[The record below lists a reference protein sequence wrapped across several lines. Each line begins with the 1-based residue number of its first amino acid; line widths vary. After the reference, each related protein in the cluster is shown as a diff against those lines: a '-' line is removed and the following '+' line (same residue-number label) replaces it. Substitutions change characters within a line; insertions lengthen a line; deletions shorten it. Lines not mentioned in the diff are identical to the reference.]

1 MANTNTITIGKIGF
15 NTCIYS
21 SSATYNKN
29 DVILYSNSLY
39 VCIQDNSSASA
50 INDDTKFVLAIK
62 GLTPKGAYDSSTTYS
77 LNDIVIYNNSAYI
90 CKTDGVTELPT
101 DTTKWMQLA
110 TPSLNCGFG
119 INNRYALS
127 TPDSDL
133 LALWNLFHNGSMDG
147 EQTLY
152 GMTLVDNDKPVPVL
166 ANPAPYHDSL
176 IKYQLS
182 TQSDNTGKCNDSG
195 IHVNIPSFVMNTV
208 GDERTFRFLVYFSKS
223 GTNNYYIRFASP
235 SRLSADFPDTNSYA
249 LQFGV
254 GGYYYWITLRGADS
268 DSDIVDSS
276 STVGVQ
282 YWCNLIRENN
292 VNEFVFTLKRTSN
305 GYDYQVFING
315 TKQNSGSSGSG
326 TNNNATIT
334 DIYLGTCADSSYE
347 NTWDRGLVQL
357 EVYNGIKYTADYT
370 PEFKLLSEP
379 VTP

>member
-15 NTCIYS
+15 NTYIYS
-21 SSATYNKN
+21 SSATYSKN
-29 DVILYSNSLY
+29 DVILYNNSIYL
-39 VCIQDNSSASA
+39 CIQDNSSASD
-50 INDDTKFVLAIK
+50 INDTTKFVQAIK
-62 GLTPKGAYDSSTTYS
+62 GITPKGAYDSSATYG
-77 LNDIVIYNNSAYI
+77 LNDIVIYNDNAYI

-127 TPDSDL
+127 APDSDL

-152 GMTLVDNDKPVPVL
+152 GMTLIDNDKAVPVL

-182 TQSDNTGKCNDSG
+182 TQSDNDGKCNDSG
-195 IHVNIPSFVMNTV
+195 IHVNIPSFAMDTV

-223 GTNNYYIRFASP
+223 DTSDYYIRFASP
-235 SRLSADFPDTNSYA
+235 SRLSSDFPDTDSYA

-254 GGYYYWITLRGADS
+254 GGYYYWITLLGADGGY
-268 DSDIVDSS
+268 DIVDSS
-276 STVGVQ
+276 SISDSNW
-282 YWCNLIRENN
+282 YELIRPNN
-292 VNEFVFTLKRTSN
+292 INEFVFTLKRVSN
-305 GYDYQVFING
+305 GYEYQVFFNG
-315 TKQNSGSSGSG
+315 IKATSG
-326 TNNNATIT
+326 TSTDNYNATIT
-334 DIYLGTCADSSYE
+334 DIYLGTCANNYYE
-347 NTWDRGLVQL
+347 NTWDRGLIQL

>member
-29 DVILYSNSLY
+29 DVVLYNNSLY
-39 VCIQDNSSASA
+39 ICIQDNSSASA

-62 GLTPKGAYDSSTTYS
+62 GITPKGAYDSSATYG
-77 LNDIVIYNNSAYI
+77 LNDIVIYNDSAYI

-127 TPDSDL
+127 APDSDL

-152 GMTLVDNDKPVPVL
+152 GMTLIDNDKAVPVL

-182 TQSDNTGKCNDSG
+182 TQSDNDGKCNDSG
-195 IHVNIPSFVMNTV
+195 IHVNIPSFAMDTV

-223 GTNNYYIRFASP
+223 DTSDYYIRFASP
-235 SRLSADFPDTNSYA
+235 SRLSADFPDNDTYGLEFA
-249 LQFGV
+249 V
-254 GGYYYWITLRGADS
+254 GGYYYWITLRTADGGY
-268 DSDIVDSS
+268 DIVNGSS
-276 STVGVQ
+276 IGGSDW
-282 YWCNLIRENN
+282 YSLIRPNN
-292 VNEFVFTLKRTSN
+292 INEFVFTLKRVSN
-305 GYDYQVFING
+305 GYEYQVFFNG
-315 TKQNSGSSGSG
+315 IKATSG
-326 TNNNATIT
+326 TSTDNYNATIT
-334 DIYLGTCADSSYE
+334 DIYLGTCADSYYE
-347 NTWDRGLVQL
+347 QTWDRGLIQL

>member
-15 NTCIYS
+15 NTFIYWS
-21 SSATYNKN
+21 GSTYNKN
-29 DVILYSNSLY
+29 DVILYNNSIYL
-39 VCIQDNSSASA
+39 CIQDNSPASA

-62 GLTPKGAYDSSTTYS
+62 GITPKGAYDSSATYG

-90 CKTDGVTELPT
+90 CKTGGVTELPT

-127 TPDSDL
+127 APDSDL

-152 GMTLVDNDKPVPVL
+152 GMTLIDNDKAVPVL

-182 TQSDNTGKCNDSG
+182 TQSSNDGKCNDSG
-195 IHVNIPSFVMNTV
+195 IHVNIPSFAMNI

-254 GGYYYWITLRGADS
+254 GGSYYWITLRGAD
-268 DSDIVDSS
+268 DGYDIVDSS
-276 STVGVQ
+276 SISDSN
-282 YWCNLIRENN
+282 WFDFIRPNN
-292 VNEFVFTLKRTSN
+292 INEFVFTLKRTSN
-305 GYDYQVFING
+305 GYDYQMFFNG
-315 TKQNSGSSGSG
+315 IKATSG
-326 TNNNATIT
+326 TSTYNYNATIT

-379 VTP
+379 TP

>member
-21 SSATYNKN
+21 ASSTYGKN
-29 DVILYSNSLY
+29 DVILYNNSLY
-39 VCIQDNSSASA
+39 LCIQDNSSASA
-50 INDDTKFVLAIK
+50 INDTSKFVVAIK
-62 GLTPKGAYDSSTTYS
+62 GVTPKGAYDSSATYG
-77 LNDIVIYNNSAYI
+77 LNDVVIYNDSAYI
-90 CKTDGVTELPT
+90 CKTDSVTELPT

-127 TPDSDL
+127 TPDNDL

-152 GMTLVDNDKPVPVL
+152 GMTLVDNDKPIPVL

-176 IKYQLS
+176 LKYQLS
-182 TQSDNTGKCNDSG
+182 AQSDNNGKCNDSG
-195 IHVNIPSFVMNTV
+195 IHVTIPSFVMDTV
-208 GDERTFRFLVYFSKS
+208 GDERTFRFLVYFSKAS
-223 GTNNYYIRFASP
+223 TNEYYMRFATP
-235 SRLSADFPDTNSYA
+235 SRLSADFPDANSYA
-249 LQFGV
+249 LFFGV
-254 GGYYYWITLRGADS
+254 SSYNYYITLRKNNS
-268 DSDIVDSS
+268 DADIVYSS

-282 YWCNLIRENN
+282 YWYNLIRENN
-292 VNEFVFTLKRTSN
+292 INEFVFTLKRTSS

-315 TKQNSGSSGSG
+315 TKQNSGSS
-326 TNNNATIT
+326 NKNYNATIT
-334 DIYLGTCADSSYE
+334 DIYLGTCAQSNYE
-347 NTWDRGLVQL
+347 RTWDRGLIQL

-379 VTP
+379 SI

>member
-15 NTCIYS
+15 NTYIYS
-21 SSATYNKN
+21 PSATYNKN
-29 DVILYSNSLY
+29 DVVLYNNSLY

-50 INDDTKFVLAIK
+50 INDNTKFVLAIK
-62 GLTPKGAYDSSTTYS
+62 GITPKGAYDSSATYG
-77 LNDIVIYNNSAYI
+77 LNDIVIYNDSAYI

-127 TPDSDL
+127 APDSDL

-152 GMTLVDNDKPVPVL
+152 GMTLIGNDKAVPVL

-182 TQSDNTGKCNDSG
+182 AQPNNTGKCNDSG
-195 IHVNIPSFVMNTV
+195 IHVNIPSFAMDTV

-223 GTNNYYIRFASP
+223 GTNEYYIRFASP
-235 SRLSADFPDTNSYA
+235 SRLSADFPDNNSYA

-254 GGYYYWITLRGADS
+254 GGYYYWITLRTAD
-268 DSDIVDSS
+268 DGYDIVDSS
-276 STVGVQ
+276 SVDNSN
-282 YWCNLIRENN
+282 WFDLIRENN
-292 VNEFVFTLKRTSN
+292 INEFVFTLKRVSN
-305 GYDYQVFING
+305 GYEYQVFFNG
-315 TKQNSGSSGSG
+315 IKATSG
-326 TNNNATIT
+326 TSTYDYNATIT
-334 DIYLGTCADSSYE
+334 DIYLGTCADNYYE
-347 NTWDRGLVQL
+347 NTWDRGLIQL

-379 VTP
+379 SI

>member
-15 NTCIYS
+15 NTFIYWS
-21 SSATYNKN
+21 GSTYNKN
-29 DVILYSNSLY
+29 DVILYNNSIYL
-39 VCIQDNSSASA
+39 CIQDNSPASA

-62 GLTPKGAYDSSTTYS
+62 GITPKGAYDSSATYG

-90 CKTDGVTELPT
+90 CKTGGVTELPT

-127 TPDSDL
+127 APDSDL

-152 GMTLVDNDKPVPVL
+152 GMTLIDNDKAVPVL

-182 TQSDNTGKCNDSG
+182 AQPNNTGKCNDSG
-195 IHVNIPSFVMNTV
+195 IHVNIPSFAMDTV

-223 GTNNYYIRFASP
+223 GTSNYYIRFASP

-254 GGYYYWITLRGADS
+254 GGYYYWITLRKANSG
-268 DSDIVDSS
+268 SDIVNSS
-276 STVGVQ
+276 SISSNN
-282 YWCNLIRENN
+282 WFSLIRENN
-292 VNEFVFTLKRTSN
+292 INEFVFTLKRVSN
-305 GYDYQVFING
+305 GYEYQVFFNG
-315 TKQNSGSSGSG
+315 IKAISG
-326 TNNNATIT
+326 TSTYNYNATIT
-334 DIYLGTCADSSYE
+334 DIYLGTCADNYYE
-347 NTWDRGLVQL
+347 NTWDRGLIQL

-379 VTP
+379 TP

>member
-15 NTCIYS
+15 NTRIYS

-29 DVILYSNSLY
+29 DIILYNNSIYL
-39 VCIQDNSSASA
+39 CIQDNSPASA
-50 INDDTKFVLAIK
+50 INDTTKFVQAIK
-62 GLTPKGAYDSSTTYS
+62 GITPKGAYDSSATYG
-77 LNDIVIYNNSAYI
+77 LNDIVIYNDSAYI

-127 TPDSDL
+127 APDSDL

-152 GMTLVDNDKPVPVL
+152 GMTLVDNDKAVPVL

-182 TQSDNTGKCNDSG
+182 PQSSNDGKCNDSG

-223 GTNNYYIRFASP
+223 GTNEYYIRFASP

-254 GGYYYWITLRGADS
+254 GGYYYWITLCGAS
-268 DSDIVDSS
+268 NSYDIVNSS
-276 STVGVQ
+276 SISSSNW
-282 YWCNLIRENN
+282 YSLIRANN
-292 VNEFVFTLKRTSN
+292 INEFVFTLKRVSN
-305 GYDYQVFING
+305 GYEYQVFFNG
-315 TKQNSGSSGSG
+315 IKATSG
-326 TNNNATIT
+326 TSTRNYNATIT
-334 DIYLGTCADSSYE
+334 DIYLGTCANNSYE
-347 NTWDRGLVQL
+347 KTWDRGLIQL

>member
-15 NTCIYS
+15 NTYIYS
-21 SSATYNKN
+21 PSATYGKN
-29 DVILYSNSLY
+29 DVVLYNNSIYL
-39 VCIQDNSSASA
+39 CIQDNSSASA

-62 GLTPKGAYDSSTTYS
+62 GITPKGAYDSSVTYS

-127 TPDSDL
+127 APDSDL

-182 TQSDNTGKCNDSG
+182 AQPNNTGKCNDSG
-195 IHVNIPSFVMNTV
+195 IHVNIPSFAMDTV

-223 GTNNYYIRFASP
+223 DTNDYYIRFASP
-235 SRLSADFPDTNSYA
+235 SRLSADFPDSNSYA

-254 GGYYYWITLRGADS
+254 GGYYYWITLRGAD
-268 DSDIVDSS
+268 DGYDIVESS
-276 STVGVQ
+276 SIDSTNW
-282 YWCNLIRENN
+282 YELIRPNN
-292 VNEFVFTLKRTSN
+292 INEFVFTLKRTSSGYEYQTFFN
-305 GYDYQVFING
+305 GVKGD
-315 TKQNSGSSGSG
+315 SGASSY
-326 TNNNATIT
+326 NYNATIT

-347 NTWDRGLVQL
+347 NTWDRGLIQL

>member
-15 NTCIYS
+15 NTYIYS

-29 DVILYSNSLY
+29 DVILYNNSIYL
-39 VCIQDNSSASA
+39 CIQDNSPASD
-50 INDDTKFVLAIK
+50 INDTTKFVQAIK
-62 GLTPKGAYDSSTTYS
+62 GITPRGAYDSSATYG
-77 LNDIVIYNNSAYI
+77 LNDIVIYNDNAYI

-127 TPDSDL
+127 APDSDL

-152 GMTLVDNDKPVPVL
+152 GMTLIDNDKAVPVL

-182 TQSDNTGKCNDSG
+182 TQPDNTGKCNDSG
-195 IHVNIPSFVMNTV
+195 IHVNIPSFAMDTV

-235 SRLSADFPDTNSYA
+235 SRLSSDFPDSNSYA

-254 GGYYYWITLRGADS
+254 GGYYYWITLRTADYGY
-268 DSDIVDSS
+268 DIVDSS
-276 STVGVQ
+276 SISDSN
-282 YWCNLIRENN
+282 WFSLIRPNN
-292 VNEFVFTLKRTSN
+292 INEFVFTLKRVSN
-305 GYDYQVFING
+305 GYEYQVFFNG
-315 TKQNSGSSGSG
+315 IKATSG
-326 TNNNATIT
+326 TSTYNYNATIS
-334 DIYLGTCADSSYE
+334 DIYLGTCANSSYE
-347 NTWDRGLVQL
+347 STWDRGLIQL

>member
-15 NTCIYS
+15 NTYIYS

-29 DVILYSNSLY
+29 DVILYSNSIYL
-39 VCIQDNSSASA
+39 CIQDNSPASD
-50 INDDTKFVLAIK
+50 INDTTKFVQAIK
-62 GLTPKGAYDSSTTYS
+62 GITPKGAYDSSATYG
-77 LNDIVIYNNSAYI
+77 LNDIVIYNDSAYI

-127 TPDSDL
+127 APDSDL

-152 GMTLVDNDKPVPVL
+152 GMTLIDNDKAVPVL

-182 TQSDNTGKCNDSG
+182 TQPDNDGKCNDSG

-223 GTNNYYIRFASP
+223 DTSNYYIRFASP
-235 SRLSADFPDTNSYA
+235 SRLSADFPDSDTYGLEFA
-249 LQFGV
+249 V
-254 GGYYYWITLRGADS
+254 GGYYYWITLRGADYGY
-268 DSDIVDSS
+268 DIVDSS
-276 STVGVQ
+276 SISDSNW
-282 YWCNLIRENN
+282 YELIRPNN
-292 VNEFVFTLKRTSN
+292 INEFVFTLKRVSN
-305 GYDYQVFING
+305 GYEYQVFFNG
-315 TKQNSGSSGSG
+315 IKATSG
-326 TNNNATIT
+326 TSTDNYNATIT
-334 DIYLGTCADSSYE
+334 DIYLGTCADNYYE

>member
-29 DVILYSNSLY
+29 DVVLYNNSLY
-39 VCIQDNSSASA
+39 ICIQDNSSASA

-62 GLTPKGAYDSSTTYS
+62 GITPKGAYDSSATYG
-77 LNDIVIYNNSAYI
+77 LNDIVIYNDSAYI

-101 DTTKWMQLA
+101 DTTKWMELA

-127 TPDSDL
+127 APDSDL

-152 GMTLVDNDKPVPVL
+152 GMTLIDNDKAVPVL

-182 TQSDNTGKCNDSG
+182 TQSDNDGKCNDSG
-195 IHVNIPSFVMNTV
+195 IHVNIPSFAMDTV

-223 GTNNYYIRFASP
+223 DTSDYYIRFASP
-235 SRLSADFPDTNSYA
+235 SRLSADFPDNDTYGLEFA
-249 LQFGV
+249 V
-254 GGYYYWITLRGADS
+254 GGYYYWITLRTADGGY
-268 DSDIVDSS
+268 DIVNGSS
-276 STVGVQ
+276 IGGSDW
-282 YWCNLIRENN
+282 YSLIRPNN
-292 VNEFVFTLKRTSN
+292 INEFVFTLKRVSN
-305 GYDYQVFING
+305 GYEYQVFFNG
-315 TKQNSGSSGSG
+315 IKATSG
-326 TNNNATIT
+326 TSTDNYNATIT
-334 DIYLGTCADSSYE
+334 DIYLGTCADSYYE
-347 NTWDRGLVQL
+347 QTWDRGLIQL

>member
-15 NTCIYS
+15 NTYIYS
-21 SSATYNKN
+21 PTGTYGKN
-29 DVILYSNSLY
+29 DVILYNNSIYL
-39 VCIQDNSSASA
+39 CIQDNSPASD
-50 INDDTKFVLAIK
+50 INDTTKFVQAIK
-62 GLTPKGAYDSSTTYS
+62 GITPKGAYDSSATYS

-127 TPDSDL
+127 APDSDL

-152 GMTLVDNDKPVPVL
+152 GMTLVNNDKAVPVL

-182 TQSDNTGKCNDSG
+182 TQPDNTGKCNDSG
-195 IHVNIPSFVMNTV
+195 IHVNIPSFAMDTV

-223 GTNNYYIRFASP
+223 DTSDYYIRFASP
-235 SRLSADFPDTNSYA
+235 SRLSSDFPDNNTYA

-254 GGYYYWITLRGADS
+254 GGYYYWITLRTAD
-268 DSDIVDSS
+268 DGYDIVDSS
-276 STVGVQ
+276 SISDSNW
-282 YWCNLIRENN
+282 YELIRPNN
-292 VNEFVFTLKRTSN
+292 INEFVFTLKRTSSGYEYQTFFN
-305 GYDYQVFING
+305 GVKGD
-315 TKQNSGSSGSG
+315 SGASSY
-326 TNNNATIT
+326 NYNATIT
-334 DIYLGTCADSSYE
+334 DIYLGTCADSYYE

-379 VTP
+379 TP

>member
-15 NTCIYS
+15 NTYVYS
-21 SSATYNKN
+21 VSATYNKN
-29 DVILYSNSLY
+29 DVILYNNSLY
-39 VCIQDNSSASA
+39 LCIQDSSSASS
-50 INDDTKFVLAIK
+50 INDDTKFVLAVK
-62 GLTPKGAYDSSTTYS
+62 GITPKGAYDSSATYG
-77 LNDIVIYNNSAYI
+77 LNNIVIYNNSAYI

-127 TPDSDL
+127 APDNDL

-182 TQSDNTGKCNDSG
+182 TQSSNEGKCNDSG
-195 IHVNIPSFVMNTV
+195 IHVNIPSFAMNTV

-223 GTNNYYIRFASP
+223 GTSNYYIRFASP
-235 SRLSADFPDTNSYA
+235 SMLSADFPDTNSYA
-249 LQFGV
+249 LQFEV
-254 GGYYYWITLRGADS
+254 GGYYYKIGLRSAYGGSNIVNSSSIS
-268 DSDIVDSS
+268 DSNW
-276 STVGVQ
+276 
-282 YWCNLIRENN
+282 YELIRANSI
-292 VNEFVFTLKRTSN
+292 NEFVFTLKRVSN
-305 GYDYQVFING
+305 GYEYQVFFNG
-315 TKQNSGSSGSG
+315 IKATSG
-326 TNNNATIT
+326 TSSYNYNATIS
-334 DIYLGTCADSSYE
+334 DIYLGTCANSYYE
-347 NTWDRGLVQL
+347 NTWDRGLIQL

>member
-15 NTCIYS
+15 NTYIYS
-21 SSATYNKN
+21 PTGTYGKN
-29 DVILYSNSLY
+29 DVILYNNSIYL
-39 VCIQDNSSASA
+39 CIQDNSPASD
-50 INDDTKFVLAIK
+50 INDTTKFVQAIK
-62 GLTPKGAYDSSTTYS
+62 GITPKGAYDSSATYG
-77 LNDIVIYNNSAYI
+77 LNDIVIYSNSAYI

-152 GMTLVDNDKPVPVL
+152 GMTLVNNDKAVPVL

-182 TQSDNTGKCNDSG
+182 TQPDNTGKCNDSG
-195 IHVNIPSFVMNTV
+195 IHVNIPSFAMDTV

-223 GTNNYYIRFASP
+223 DTSDYYIRFASP
-235 SRLSADFPDTNSYA
+235 SRLSSDFPDNNTYA

-254 GGYYYWITLRGADS
+254 GGYYYWITLRTAD
-268 DSDIVDSS
+268 DGYDIVDSS
-276 STVGVQ
+276 SISDSNW
-282 YWCNLIRENN
+282 YELIRPNN
-292 VNEFVFTLKRTSN
+292 INEFVFTLKRTSSGYEYQTFFN
-305 GYDYQVFING
+305 GVKGD
-315 TKQNSGSSGSG
+315 SGASSY
-326 TNNNATIT
+326 NYNATIT
-334 DIYLGTCADSSYE
+334 DIYLGTCADSYYE

-379 VTP
+379 TP

>member
-15 NTCIYS
+15 NTFIYWS
-21 SSATYNKN
+21 GSTYNKN
-29 DVILYSNSLY
+29 DVILYNNSIYL
-39 VCIQDNSSASA
+39 CIQDNSSASA
-50 INDDTKFVLAIK
+50 INDTTKFVQAIK
-62 GLTPKGAYDSSTTYS
+62 GITPKGAYDSSATYG
-77 LNDIVIYNNSAYI
+77 LNDIVIYNDSAYI

-127 TPDSDL
+127 APDSDL

-152 GMTLVDNDKPVPVL
+152 GMTLIDNDKAVPVL

-182 TQSDNTGKCNDSG
+182 PQSSNAGKCNDSG

-223 GTNNYYIRFASP
+223 GTSYYYIRFASP
-235 SRLSADFPDTNSYA
+235 SRLSSDFPDTNSYA

-254 GGYYYWITLRGADS
+254 GGSYYWITLRGAGNSYDIVNGSSIS
-268 DSDIVDSS
+268 DSNWYS
-276 STVGVQ
+276 
-282 YWCNLIRENN
+282 LIRANN
-292 VNEFVFTLKRTSN
+292 INEFVFTLKRVSN
-305 GYDYQVFING
+305 GYEYQVFFNG
-315 TKQNSGSSGSG
+315 IKATSG
-326 TNNNATIT
+326 TSTRNYNATIT
-334 DIYLGTCADSSYE
+334 DIYLGTCADSYYE

>member
-15 NTCIYS
+15 NTYIYS

-29 DVILYSNSLY
+29 DVVLYNNSIYL
-39 VCIQDNSSASA
+39 CIQDNSPASD
-50 INDDTKFVLAIK
+50 INDTTKFVQAIK
-62 GLTPKGAYDSSTTYS
+62 GITPKGAYNSSATYG

-127 TPDSDL
+127 APDSDL

-182 TQSDNTGKCNDSG
+182 TQSSNGGKCNDSG
-195 IHVNIPSFVMNTV
+195 IHVNIPSFVMDTV

-254 GGYYYWITLRGADS
+254 GGYYYWITLRSANGGY
-268 DSDIVDSS
+268 DIVDSS
-276 STVGVQ
+276 SISDSNW
-282 YWCNLIRENN
+282 YSLIRPNN
-292 VNEFVFTLKRTSN
+292 INEFVFTLKRVSN
-305 GYDYQVFING
+305 GYEYQVFFNG
-315 TKQNSGSSGSG
+315 IKATSG
-326 TNNNATIT
+326 TSTYNYNATIS
-334 DIYLGTCADSSYE
+334 DIYLGTCADNSYE
-347 NTWDRGLVQL
+347 QTWDRGLVQL

>member
-15 NTCIYS
+15 NTYIYS
-21 SSATYNKN
+21 PSATYNKN
-29 DVILYSNSLY
+29 DVILYNNSIYL
-39 VCIQDNSSASA
+39 CIQDNSPASD
-50 INDDTKFVLAIK
+50 INDTTKFVQAIK
-62 GLTPKGAYDSSTTYS
+62 GITPKGAYDSSATYG
-77 LNDIVIYNNSAYI
+77 LNDIVIYNDNAYI

-127 TPDSDL
+127 APDSDL
-133 LALWNLFHNGSMDG
+133 VALWNLFHNGSMDG

-182 TQSDNTGKCNDSG
+182 TQPDNTGKCNDSG

-223 GTNNYYIRFASP
+223 DTNQYYIRFASP
-235 SRLSADFPDTNSYA
+235 SRLSADFPDSNTYGLEFA
-249 LQFGV
+249 V
-254 GGYYYWITLRGADS
+254 GGYYYWITLRTADGGY
-268 DSDIVDSS
+268 DIVNDSS
-276 STVGVQ
+276 ISGNDW
-282 YWCNLIRENN
+282 YELIRPNN
-292 VNEFVFTLKRTSN
+292 INEFVFTLKRVSN
-305 GYDYQVFING
+305 GYEYQVFFNG
-315 TKQNSGSSGSG
+315 IKATSG
-326 TNNNATIT
+326 TSTDNYNATIT
-334 DIYLGTCADSSYE
+334 DIYLGTCADNYYE
-347 NTWDRGLVQL
+347 NTWDRGLIQL

>member
-62 GLTPKGAYDSSTTYS
+62 GITPKGAYDSSTTYS

-127 TPDSDL
+127 APDSDL

-152 GMTLVDNDKPVPVL
+152 GMTLVNNDKAVPVL

-182 TQSDNTGKCNDSG
+182 TQPDNTGKCNDSG
-195 IHVNIPSFVMNTV
+195 IHVNIPSFAMDTV

-223 GTNNYYIRFASP
+223 DTSDYYIRFASP
-235 SRLSADFPDTNSYA
+235 SRLSSDFPDNNTYA

-254 GGYYYWITLRGADS
+254 GGYYYWITLRTAD
-268 DSDIVDSS
+268 DGYDIVDSS
-276 STVGVQ
+276 SISDSNW
-282 YWCNLIRENN
+282 YELIRPNN
-292 VNEFVFTLKRTSN
+292 INEFVFTLKRTSSGYEYQTFFN
-305 GYDYQVFING
+305 GVKGD
-315 TKQNSGSSGSG
+315 SGASSY
-326 TNNNATIT
+326 NYNATIS
-334 DIYLGTCADSSYE
+334 DIYLGTCANNYYE
-347 NTWDRGLVQL
+347 DTWDRGLVQL

>member
-29 DVILYSNSLY
+29 DVVLYNNSLY

-62 GLTPKGAYDSSTTYS
+62 GITPRGAYDSSATYG
-77 LNDIVIYNNSAYI
+77 LNDIVIYNDSAYI

-127 TPDSDL
+127 APDSDL

-152 GMTLVDNDKPVPVL
+152 GMTLVDNDKAVPVL

-182 TQSDNTGKCNDSG
+182 PQSSNDGKCNDSG
-195 IHVNIPSFVMNTV
+195 IHVNIPSFAMDTV

-223 GTNNYYIRFASP
+223 DTSDYYIRFASP
-235 SRLSADFPDTNSYA
+235 SRLSSDFPDNDTYA

-254 GGYYYWITLRGADS
+254 GGYYYWITLRTADGGY
-268 DSDIVDSS
+268 DIVDSS
-276 STVGVQ
+276 SISSSDW
-282 YWCNLIRENN
+282 YELIRPNN
-292 VNEFVFTLKRTSN
+292 INEFVFTLKRVSN
-305 GYDYQVFING
+305 GYEYQVFFNG
-315 TKQNSGSSGSG
+315 IKATSG
-326 TNNNATIT
+326 TSTDNYNATIT
-334 DIYLGTCADSSYE
+334 DIYLGTCADSYYE
-347 NTWDRGLVQL
+347 QTWDRGLVQL

>member
-15 NTCIYS
+15 NTCIYWS
-21 SSATYNKN
+21 GSTYNKN
-29 DVILYSNSLY
+29 DVILYNNSIY
-39 VCIQDNSSASA
+39 ICIQDSSSASA
-50 INDDTKFVLAIK
+50 INDDTKFVLAVK
-62 GLTPKGAYDSSTTYS
+62 GITPRGTYDNSATYS
-77 LNDIVIYNNSAYI
+77 VNDIVIYNNSAYI

-127 TPDSDL
+127 APDNDL

-182 TQSDNTGKCNDSG
+182 AQPDNNGKCNDSG
-195 IHVNIPSFVMNTV
+195 VHVNIPSFVMNTV

-235 SRLSADFPDTNSYA
+235 SRLSSDFPDTNSYA

-254 GGYYYWITLRGADS
+254 GGYYYWITLCSANNS
-268 DSDIVDSS
+268 SNIVNSS
-276 STVGVQ
+276 SIGGNNW
-282 YWCNLIRENN
+282 YELIRENN
-292 VNEFVFTLKRTSN
+292 INEFVFTLKRVSN
-305 GYDYQVFING
+305 GYEYQVFFNG
-315 TKQNSGSSGSG
+315 IKATSG
-326 TNNNATIT
+326 TSTYNYNATIS
-334 DIYLGTCADSSYE
+334 DIYLGTCSNSYYE
-347 NTWDRGLVQL
+347 NTWDRGLIQL

>member
-15 NTCIYS
+15 NTYIYS
-21 SSATYNKN
+21 PTGTYGKN
-29 DVILYSNSLY
+29 DVILYNNSIYL
-39 VCIQDNSSASA
+39 CIQDNSPASD
-50 INDDTKFVLAIK
+50 INDTTKFVQAIK
-62 GLTPKGAYDSSTTYS
+62 GITPKGAYDSSATYS

-127 TPDSDL
+127 APDSDL

-152 GMTLVDNDKPVPVL
+152 GMTLVNNDKAVPVL

-182 TQSDNTGKCNDSG
+182 TQPDNTGKCNDSG
-195 IHVNIPSFVMNTV
+195 IHVNIPSFAMDTV

-223 GTNNYYIRFASP
+223 DTSDYYIRFASP
-235 SRLSADFPDTNSYA
+235 SRLSSDFPDNNTYA

-254 GGYYYWITLRGADS
+254 GGYYYWITLRTAD
-268 DSDIVDSS
+268 DGYDIVDSS
-276 STVGVQ
+276 SISDSN
-282 YWCNLIRENN
+282 WFDFIRPNN
-292 VNEFVFTLKRTSN
+292 INEFVFTLKRTSSGYEYQTFFN
-305 GYDYQVFING
+305 GVKGD
-315 TKQNSGSSGSG
+315 SGASSY
-326 TNNNATIT
+326 NYNATIT
-334 DIYLGTCADSSYE
+334 DIYLGTCADSYYE

-370 PEFKLLSEP
+370 PAFKLLSEP
-379 VTP
+379 TP

>member
-15 NTCIYS
+15 NTYIYS
-21 SSATYNKN
+21 PTGTYNKN
-29 DVILYSNSLY
+29 DVILYNNSIYL
-39 VCIQDNSSASA
+39 CIQDNSPASD
-50 INDDTKFVLAIK
+50 INDMTKFVQAIK
-62 GLTPKGAYDSSTTYS
+62 GITPRGAYDSSATYG
-77 LNDIVIYNNSAYI
+77 LNDIVIYNDSAYI

-127 TPDSDL
+127 APDSDL

-182 TQSDNTGKCNDSG
+182 TQPNNTGKCNDSG

-223 GTNNYYIRFASP
+223 DTSDYYIRFATP

-254 GGYYYWITLRGADS
+254 GGYYYWITLRMADGGYDIVESSSIS
-268 DSDIVDSS
+268 DSNW
-276 STVGVQ
+276 
-282 YWCNLIRENN
+282 YELIRPNN
-292 VNEFVFTLKRTSN
+292 INEFVFTLKRVSN
-305 GYDYQVFING
+305 GYEYQVFFNG
-315 TKQNSGSSGSG
+315 IKATSG
-326 TNNNATIT
+326 TSTDNYNATIT
-334 DIYLGTCADSSYE
+334 DIYLGTCADSYYE
-347 NTWDRGLVQL
+347 QTWDRGLVQL

>member
-50 INDDTKFVLAIK
+50 INDNTKFVLAIK
-62 GLTPKGAYDSSTTYS
+62 GITPKGAYDSSATYG
-77 LNDIVIYNNSAYI
+77 LNDIVIYNDSAYI

-127 TPDSDL
+127 APDSDL

-152 GMTLVDNDKPVPVL
+152 GMTLVNNDKPVPVL

-182 TQSDNTGKCNDSG
+182 AQPNNTGKCNDSG
-195 IHVNIPSFVMNTV
+195 IHVNIPSFAMDTV

-223 GTNNYYIRFASP
+223 GTSNYYIRFASP

-254 GGYYYWITLRGADS
+254 GGYYYWITLRKANSG
-268 DSDIVDSS
+268 SDIVNSS
-276 STVGVQ
+276 SISSNN
-282 YWCNLIRENN
+282 WFSLIRENN
-292 VNEFVFTLKRTSN
+292 INEFVFTLKRVSN
-305 GYDYQVFING
+305 GYEYQVFFNG
-315 TKQNSGSSGSG
+315 IKATSG
-326 TNNNATIT
+326 TSTYNYNATIT
-334 DIYLGTCADSSYE
+334 DIYLGTCADNYYE

>member
-15 NTCIYS
+15 NTVIYS
-21 SSATYNKN
+21 PTATYGKN
-29 DVILYSNSLY
+29 DVILYNNSIYL
-39 VCIQDNSSASA
+39 CIQDNSPASD
-50 INDDTKFVLAIK
+50 INDTTKFVQAIK
-62 GLTPKGAYDSSTTYS
+62 GITPKGAYDSSTTYS
-77 LNDIVIYNNSAYI
+77 LNDIVIYNDSAYI
-90 CKTDGVTELPT
+90 CKTDSVTELPT

-127 TPDSDL
+127 APDSDL

-152 GMTLVDNDKPVPVL
+152 GMTLIDNDKAVPVL

-182 TQSDNTGKCNDSG
+182 AQPNNTGKCNDSG
-195 IHVNIPSFVMNTV
+195 IHVNIPSFAMDTV

-223 GTNNYYIRFASP
+223 GTNEYYIRFASP

-254 GGYYYWITLRGADS
+254 GGYYYWITLRKAGS
-268 DSDIVDSS
+268 GSDIVNSS
-276 STVGVQ
+276 SISSSN
-282 YWCNLIRENN
+282 WFSLIRENN
-292 VNEFVFTLKRTSN
+292 INEFVFTLKRVSN
-305 GYDYQVFING
+305 GYEYQVFFNG
-315 TKQNSGSSGSG
+315 IKATSG
-326 TNNNATIT
+326 TSTDNYNATIT
-334 DIYLGTCADSSYE
+334 DIYLGTCADNYYE
-347 NTWDRGLVQL
+347 NTWDRGLIQL

-379 VTP
+379 SI

>member
-15 NTCIYS
+15 NTYVYS
-21 SSATYNKN
+21 ASATYNKN

-50 INDDTKFVLAIK
+50 INDDTKYVLAIK
-62 GLTPKGAYDSSTTYS
+62 GITPKGAYDSSVTYG
-77 LNDIVIYNNSAYI
+77 LNDIVIYNDNAYI

-127 TPDSDL
+127 APDNDL

-182 TQSDNTGKCNDSG
+182 TQSSNGGKCNDSG

-223 GTNNYYIRFASP
+223 GTNEYYIRFASP
-235 SRLSADFPDTNSYA
+235 SRLSADFPDNNTYGLEFA
-249 LQFGV
+249 V
-254 GGYYYWITLRGADS
+254 GGYYYWITLLTADGGY
-268 DSDIVDSS
+268 DIVNDSS
-276 STVGVQ
+276 IGGSDW
-282 YWCNLIRENN
+282 YSLIRENN
-292 VNEFVFTLKRTSN
+292 INEFVFTLKRVSN
-305 GYDYQVFING
+305 GYEYQVFFNG
-315 TKQNSGSSGSG
+315 IKATSG
-326 TNNNATIT
+326 TSTRNYNATIT
-334 DIYLGTCADSSYE
+334 DIYLGTCADNYYE
-347 NTWDRGLVQL
+347 NTWDRGLIQL

>member
-39 VCIQDNSSASA
+39 VCIQDNSSASD
-50 INDDTKFVLAIK
+50 INDTTKFVQAIK
-62 GLTPKGAYDSSTTYS
+62 GITPKGAYDSSAIYS

-127 TPDSDL
+127 APDSDL

-152 GMTLVDNDKPVPVL
+152 GMTLVNNDKAVPVL

-182 TQSDNTGKCNDSG
+182 TQPDNTGKCNDSG
-195 IHVNIPSFVMNTV
+195 IHVNIPSFAMDTV

-223 GTNNYYIRFASP
+223 DTSDYYIRFASP
-235 SRLSADFPDTNSYA
+235 SRLSSDFPDNNTYA

-254 GGYYYWITLRGADS
+254 GGYYYWITLRTAD
-268 DSDIVDSS
+268 DGYDIVDSS
-276 STVGVQ
+276 SISDSNW
-282 YWCNLIRENN
+282 YELIRPNN
-292 VNEFVFTLKRTSN
+292 INEFVFTLKRTSSGYEYQTFFN
-305 GYDYQVFING
+305 GVKGD
-315 TKQNSGSSGSG
+315 SGASSY
-326 TNNNATIT
+326 NYNATIT
-334 DIYLGTCADSSYE
+334 DIYLGTCADSYYE

-379 VTP
+379 TP

>member
-21 SSATYNKN
+21 PSATYGKN
-29 DVILYSNSLY
+29 DVVLYNNSLY
-39 VCIQDNSSASA
+39 VCIQDNSPASN
-50 INDDTKFVLAIK
+50 INDTTKFVQAIK
-62 GLTPKGAYDSSTTYS
+62 GITPKGAYDSSAIYS

-127 TPDSDL
+127 APDSDL

-152 GMTLVDNDKPVPVL
+152 GMTLVDNDKAVPVL

-182 TQSDNTGKCNDSG
+182 TQSSNDGKCNDSG
-195 IHVNIPSFVMNTV
+195 IHVNIPSFAMDTV

-223 GTNNYYIRFASP
+223 GASDYYIRFASP
-235 SRLSADFPDTNSYA
+235 SRLSADFPDNNTYA

-254 GGYYYWITLRGADS
+254 GGYYYWITLRGAD
-268 DSDIVDSS
+268 DGYDIVDSS
-276 STVGVQ
+276 SISDSN
-282 YWCNLIRENN
+282 WFDFIRPNN
-292 VNEFVFTLKRTSN
+292 INEFVFTLKRTSN
-305 GYDYQVFING
+305 GYDYQMFFNG
-315 TKQNSGSSGSG
+315 IKATSG
-326 TNNNATIT
+326 TSTYNYNATIT

-379 VTP
+379 TP